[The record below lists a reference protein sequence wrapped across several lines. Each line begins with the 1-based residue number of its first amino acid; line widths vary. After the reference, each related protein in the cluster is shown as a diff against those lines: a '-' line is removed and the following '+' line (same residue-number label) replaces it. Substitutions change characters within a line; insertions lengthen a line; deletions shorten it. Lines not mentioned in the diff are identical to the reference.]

1 MVDDSDA
8 GEPCTEAAWVTRA
21 KAGDP
26 EAFAA
31 IVRAYRPRLAAWCF
45 ERARDPSD
53 AEDLVQ
59 ETFLRAYRALPRTTA
74 DLHLNAWLH
83 RIAANA
89 CIDLFRRRR
98 SGYWVPFEVGLHDL
112 PLRARDDT
120 PDAVLL
126 DAEAWRAFD
135 RICAMLRP
143 RHRLVLVLRA
153 RDGLSLAE
161 IGASLDLTRPAVK
174 SLLFRARAEFR
185 AVAGPDRQWSPY
197 DEHVPRQLAIGQPAL
212 PDQPTKRHE

>member
-1 MVDDSDA
+1 MADTYGA
-8 GEPCTEAAWVTRA
+8 GEPWREAAWVARA

-31 IVRAYRPRLAAWCF
+31 IVRAYRRRLYAWCF
-45 ERARDPSD
+45 ERARNPSD

-74 DLHLNAWLH
+74 DLHLNAWLY
-83 RIAANA
+83 RIATNA
-89 CIDLFRRRR
+89 CTDLFRRRR
-98 SGYWVPFEVGLHDL
+98 SGYWVSFEVGLHDR

-120 PDAVLL
+120 PEAALL
-126 DAEAWRAFD
+126 DAEIWRAFD
-135 RICAMLRP
+135 RVCAALRP

-161 IGASLDLTRPAVK
+161 IGARLDLTRPAVK
-174 SLLFRARAEFR
+174 SLLFRAREEFR
-185 AVAGPDRQWSPY
+185 AVAGGERVSPRKT
-197 DEHVPRQLAIGQPAL
+197 DPMG
-212 PDQPTKRHE
+212 